1 MKAPDFEG
9 SSDPLVADEWLAQIQ
24 VILDFMGISDGDK
37 VKCASFVL
45 KKDARYWWETVILR
59 KDVNRMTWAEI
70 VEEFNSKF
78 FNRRAMSAQQKE
90 FNELKQ
96 GSMSVTEAVTK
107 FNQLARLCPLLV
119 PIEEERVR
127 RMMEMFKPE
136 LAMAIDSG

>member
-59 KDVNRMTWAEI
+59 KDVNRMTWAEF
-70 VEEFNSKF
+70 VKEFNSKF
-78 FNRRAMSAQQKE
+78 FNRRAMSAQS
-90 FNELKQ
+90 N
-96 GSMSVTEAVTK
+96 
-107 FNQLARLCPLLV
+107 
-119 PIEEERVR
+119 
-127 RMMEMFKPE
+127 
-136 LAMAIDSG
+136 